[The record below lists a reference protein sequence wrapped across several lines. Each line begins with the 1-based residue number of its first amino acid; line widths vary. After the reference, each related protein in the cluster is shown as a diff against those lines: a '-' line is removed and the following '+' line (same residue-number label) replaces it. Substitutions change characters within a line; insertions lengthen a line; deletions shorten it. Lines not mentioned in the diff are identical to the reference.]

1 MVNKD
6 MRNEIE
12 KMFDFLQE
20 LIEGKNTK
28 YANTAENVEVTHSC
42 GGGDEEC
49 CGAEGCCGKHKKQ
62 EEPVNTP
69 EEDSSVDT
77 ETNGE
82 EQDESMTKDIYLPL
96 ACEGEMVDLKAI
108 YDKKVNKMKLF
119 VKTDGAHDGVKF
131 RINQEITLDCSEVP
145 IDTTTLDVEYDDM
158 GALIFSANLLPNDK
172 RNGSIV
178 EFC

>member
-12 KMFDFLQE
+12 KMFAFLQE
-20 LIEGKNTK
+20 LVEGKNTK
-28 YANTAENVEVTHSC
+28 YANTAEDVEVTHSC
-42 GGGDEEC
+42 CGGNEEC

-69 EEDSSVDT
+69 EVDSDVAA
-77 ETNGE
+77 ETDGYE
-82 EQDESMTKDIYLPL
+82 EDESMKKDIYIPL
-96 ACEGEMVDLKAI
+96 ACEGELVDLKAI
-108 YDKKVNKMKLF
+108 YDKKVDKMKLF
-119 VKTDGAHDGVKF
+119 VKTDGVHDGVKF

-145 IDTTTLDVEYDDM
+145 IDVSTLDVEYDDM
-158 GALIFSANLLPNDK
+158 GALIFSANLLSNDK